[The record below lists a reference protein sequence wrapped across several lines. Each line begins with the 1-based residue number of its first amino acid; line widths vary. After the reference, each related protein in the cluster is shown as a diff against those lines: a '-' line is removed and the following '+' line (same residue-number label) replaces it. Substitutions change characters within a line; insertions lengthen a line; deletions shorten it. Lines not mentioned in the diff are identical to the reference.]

1 MSDKPAA
8 SLRDALFSPRAVALI
23 GASADAAKLT
33 SRPQRFMR
41 EHGYKGRVIPVNP
54 GRAEIFGEKAYPDL
68 KSAPG
73 PIDHAFIM
81 VPAAAVPKVVAECCE
96 RSVPMATIFSA
107 GFAELGEEGLA
118 RQREMVRMARAAGLR
133 LLGPNCMGIMN
144 VREGAPLTV
153 NAVLE
158 QERLNPGGL
167 GVVSQSGSM
176 LGTLISRAQARGLG
190 FSRLVSVGNEC
201 DLGVGE
207 IADMLVDDPAT
218 EAILLFLETFRDA
231 RNLERA
237 ARRAYAAGKPMVA
250 YKLGRSA
257 VGRAAAASHTGAL
270 AGPDEIAAAFFR
282 DNGILRVDV
291 LESLYELPRLV
302 IGHQLP
308 AGRRVAILTGS
319 GGAAAMVADRLGVL
333 GTDVVPPSP
342 QVIAKLAAQK
352 ISVSDAPITDLPMG
366 SAEGGRYETILSE
379 LLASDHC
386 DAAIAVIGSSA
397 GDRKVI
403 TDRILSA
410 NNRNRKPLAAYLAPV
425 ANEGLALLEE
435 NGVAGFQTSESC
447 AEAVNAYLNWRAPV
461 KRGTAAAGELN
472 AATALVSRARG
483 ARLDERESCELFAA
497 LGIPVTASRVL
508 AGPNDGADLGTAV
521 ALKILSADIP
531 HKTEAG
537 GVRLGVKPGVELAAA
552 YREILKNARVYKND
566 ARIDGV
572 LGQRMERGLAEVIA
586 GYRHD
591 PEVGPVVLL
600 GMGGI
605 TAELT
610 RSYCVRIAPVSLE
623 EAAAMIGEVRELE
636 VLRGYRNLPRGDCAA
651 LARAIRAL
659 SLLALIEVRKVA
671 EAEINPLIVKRDGE
685 GVVAVDGLVVFD
697 DRHPK
702 DEG

>member
-1 MSDKPAA
+1 MPDPK
-8 SLRDALFSPRAVALI
+8 LTQALFAPRSIALV
-23 GASADAAKLT
+23 GASADASKLT
-33 SRPQRFMR
+33 ARPQRFLR
-41 EHGYKGRVIPVNP
+41 ANGYQGRIIPINP

-68 KSAPG
+68 ASAPG

-81 VPAAAVPKVVAECCE
+81 VPAAAVQQVVAQCCE
-96 RSVPMATIFSA
+96 RNVPVATIFSA

-133 LLGPNCMGIMN
+133 LLGPNCMGIMS
-144 VREGAPLTV
+144 VREGALLTV

-158 QERLNPGGL
+158 QERLKPGAL

-190 FSRLVSVGNEC
+190 FSKLVSVGNEC

-207 IADMLVDDPAT
+207 IAGMLVDDPAT

-231 RNLERA
+231 RHLERA

-250 YKLGRSA
+250 YKLGRSD
-257 VGRAAAASHTGAL
+257 VGRRAAASHTGAL

-302 IGHQLP
+302 IGHRPP
-308 AGRRVAILTGS
+308 AGRRVAMLTGS

-333 GTDVVPPSP
+333 GAEVVPPSP

-352 ISVSDAPITDLPMG
+352 ISIADAPITDLPMG
-366 SAEGGRYETILSE
+366 SAEGGRYVAILSE
-379 LLASDHC
+379 LLASYHC

-403 TDRILSA
+403 TERILA
-410 NNRNRKPLAAYLAPV
+410 AKNRNRKPLAAYLAPF
-425 ANEGLALLEE
+425 ASDGLALLEE
-435 NGVAGFQTSESC
+435 NGVAGFQGPESC

-461 KRGTAAAGELN
+461 ERGKAASGELA
-472 AATALVSRARG
+472 AATALVSRVKS
-483 ARLDERESCELFAA
+483 ARLNERESCELFAA
-497 LGIPVTASRVL
+497 LGIPVAESRVL
-508 AGPNDGADLGTAV
+508 AGPNDGAGLGGAV
-521 ALKILSADIP
+521 ALKVLSADIS

-537 GVRLGVKPGVELAAA
+537 VVRLNVKPGAELASA
-552 YREILKNARVYKND
+552 YREILVNARAYTKD

-572 LGQRMERGLAEVIA
+572 LAQRMESGLAEVIA

-600 GMGGI
+600 GAGGI
-605 TAELT
+605 TAELK
-610 RSYCVRIAPVSLE
+610 RSYCVRIAPVSLQ
-623 EAAAMIGEVRELE
+623 EAAAMVEEVRDLA

-659 SLLALIEVRKVA
+659 SLLALIEARKVS
-671 EAEINPLIVKRDGE
+671 EAEINPLIVKREGE

-697 DRHPK
+697 DRHRNA
-702 DEG
+702 E